1 MPTKQPMPPVPPLQP
16 LLFWETGVLLFVA
29 GIVTARFP
37 VPALTACALF
47 AWADSRTRRPL
58 CCLLAAACV
67 IAGWWFGERSVP
79 RIPQEYPAWLEKSL
93 SSRRAVTVEGVIVG
107 SRGLPDQRLQIILD
121 DVGPAEKEPLPGR
134 MALTWQDMP
143 DVPRPLPGQRIT
155 ANLKIRPVH
164 GFRNQGAWNSEDY
177 WHRQGVFFQAWAKQD
192 DAAIRTSGTPSDG
205 AELRE
210 RLRQRVAA
218 ALDPPEE
225 SGLRTLFPSSTDRNT
240 SRQTALP
247 SQNAWSEPPS
257 TPRRENL
264 PPAPEQ
270 IGEVQIK
277 EVREHSGSPV
287 YSAAP
292 ADTRRFSRVRDG
304 GSSIIPALLF
314 GDRYGLNTPDMER
327 INAAGLTH
335 SLALSG
341 QHLAVVGLG
350 ALALT
355 GMVGLLAPG
364 LFLRFPAYSL
374 IGLLSL
380 PLASAYLWLGDA
392 PPSLVRAALML
403 AIVCLL
409 RCVPDLLPERFRRN
423 LRPAFTFADV
433 LLLALLCMVL
443 ADPLCL
449 YDLGVQ
455 LSFSAVAGIA
465 LCSPW
470 LSKLWND
477 GPLSF
482 SPLKVLQGGLS
493 PMRAAG
499 SRFIR
504 LLWLTL
510 GCSVAAQ
517 LATLPLVLDAF
528 GRSTLWFPINL
539 LWLPALGFIV
549 LPLSFLGLIAAAAGL
564 EQAAGFLLHLANI
577 PCEALLHSLRWL
589 QAHAGLDLFVS
600 PRPHWTA
607 ILGLGAIAV
616 ALAMRV
622 HRDHFPHAAKRLLI
636 SGALLLSVGPL
647 LWVHAFFE
655 PKISLRVL
663 DVGQGQAVLLEWP
676 HGGRAMVD
684 GGGLFS
690 DRFDVGRDLVSP
702 VLTANNLPRLD
713 FIAVTHPD
721 RDHLKG
727 LLFIADNYAIKKAY
741 TAPLEGIDT
750 PRQGSPRPLS
760 EAFTAILASRGIPR
774 HTLGAGNVLPLAVGL
789 ALEVL
794 APAPGVTPSGND
806 GLVFRLVLNGHGLAL
821 LPGDAEAPYLR
832 ALLRSGADLSADV
845 LVLPHHGSAGS
856 LVPALYDAVSP
867 KLAIASAGAYNP
879 YRLPSRKVRDALEW
893 RNIPLHI
900 TGDEGE
906 IAVHWDL
913 KKNAGKKNI
922 LQEGFP
928 PPRPHLSQY
937 AQPMGRALEGS
948 PAGNTE

>member
-1 MPTKQPMPPVPPLQP
+1 M
-16 LLFWETGVLLFVA
+16 
-29 GIVTARFP
+29 
-37 VPALTACALF
+37 
-47 AWADSRTRRPL
+47 
-58 CCLLAAACV
+58 
-67 IAGWWFGERSVP
+67 
-79 RIPQEYPAWLEKSL
+79 
-93 SSRRAVTVEGVIVG
+93 
-107 SRGLPDQRLQIILD
+107 
-121 DVGPAEKEPLPGR
+121 
-134 MALTWQDMP
+134 
-143 DVPRPLPGQRIT
+143 
-155 ANLKIRPVH
+155 
-164 GFRNQGAWNSEDY
+164 
-177 WHRQGVFFQAWAKQD
+177 
-192 DAAIRTSGTPSDG
+192 
-205 AELRE
+205 
-210 RLRQRVAA
+210 
-218 ALDPPEE
+218 
-225 SGLRTLFPSSTDRNT
+225 
-240 SRQTALP
+240 
-247 SQNAWSEPPS
+247 
-257 TPRRENL
+257 
-264 PPAPEQ
+264 
-270 IGEVQIK
+270 
-277 EVREHSGSPV
+277 
-287 YSAAP
+287 
-292 ADTRRFSRVRDG
+292 RDG

-327 INAAGLTH
+327 INAAGLMH

-380 PLASAYLWLGDA
+380 PLAYAYLWLGDA

-403 AIVCLL
+403 TIVCLL
-409 RCVPDLLPERFRRN
+409 HCVPDLLPERFRRN

-477 GPLSF
+477 GPFSF
-482 SPLKVLQGGLS
+482 SPLKALQGGIS
-493 PMRAAG
+493 PMRAAM
-499 SRFIR
+499 SRFAR

-564 EQAAGFLLHLANI
+564 EQAAAFLLHLANI
-577 PCEALLHSLRWL
+577 PCEALLYGLRWL

-607 ILGLGAIAV
+607 ILGFGAAAV

-647 LWVHAFFE
+647 LWIHAFFE

-663 DVGQGQAVLLEWP
+663 DVGQGQAILLEWP
-676 HGGRAMVD
+676 CGGRALVD

-690 DRFDVGRDLVSP
+690 DRFDVGRDIVSP

-727 LLFIADNYAIKKAY
+727 LLFIADNYAIKK
-741 TAPLEGIDT
+741 
-750 PRQGSPRPLS
+750 
-760 EAFTAILASRGIPR
+760 
-774 HTLGAGNVLPLAVGL
+774 GL
-789 ALEVL
+789 
-794 APAPGVTPSGND
+794 
-806 GLVFRLVLNGHGLAL
+806 
-821 LPGDAEAPYLR
+821 Y
-832 ALLRSGADLSADV
+832 RSA
-845 LVLPHHGSAGS
+845 
-856 LVPALYDAVSP
+856 
-867 KLAIASAGAYNP
+867 
-879 YRLPSRKVRDALEW
+879 
-893 RNIPLHI
+893 
-900 TGDEGE
+900 
-906 IAVHWDL
+906 
-913 KKNAGKKNI
+913 
-922 LQEGFP
+922 
-928 PPRPHLSQY
+928 
-937 AQPMGRALEGS
+937 
-948 PAGNTE
+948 